1 MSHCPVCIT
10 VHCAHRALLC
20 TPTSPCSAHLVSTLP
35 PPPFHAFNSYD
46 ATSSPSPAVP
56 SELIS
61 VYCPHI
67 NDNLTSPGSSPVLSL
82 ALANARRSVSLPEHV
97 ALSTCPPGPS
107 RLEWITRLRMRGF
120 ANPAE
125 EGKAS
130 CHRGMGTHATDARGP
145 GGLEG
150 GRPGASSLL
159 P

>member
-1 MSHCPVCIT
+1 MHSHLSLQRPPSIHPSTPSISRLQQLRC
-10 VHCAHRALLC
+10 HLL
-20 TPTSPCSAHLVSTLP
+20 
-35 PPPFHAFNSYD
+35 PFSFNSYD

-67 NDNLTSPGSSPVLSL
+67 NDNLTSPGPSPVLSL